1 MTQSAIKSDHT
12 TSRINTQTKL
22 MKSQPHPQIK
32 SAIIRTTCVS
42 GALVLAGLFCSGPA
56 VQAAVPADP
65 AVEFRFPEG
74 PADAGGNG
82 ITTTNSGALAGL
94 ATFAQPVDP
103 LWETNLYPAFSTNVP
118 SGVYVPAANDYS
130 VYFGPIIG
138 NSLGGSHGRAID
150 LSPEVSPGFGSIGA
164 FPKLTVCGWVNAS
177 SLAVGG
183 GGNRI
188 AFALETPGGLGFDL
202 VQRANGQLSLIINQ
216 YNDGSPESSPNVITA
231 DANMGTN
238 NWIFFAA
245 TYDPELPSGQ
255 VKYYFGRNNKLASL
269 DVARDYI
276 LATPPGTNVDY
287 TGVLTLGNFGA
298 VEGAR
303 DAALGGNSRI
313 YRGLLDEIKVYTNAF
328 TLDEVQ
334 QAQLNSI
341 VTPVA
346 ASIIKLPINTVAIEG
361 QNPNFSVEATGSG
374 LVTYQWKTNGVNVS
388 GATNASLTFASVT
401 LSQNNTLVTVGV
413 SNTVGGVLTSPVTL
427 TVLPGE
433 PLVVQTSFSEGSG
446 NTTTNLGSL
455 AGYGLF
461 RRTSGLPAFI
471 TTNVPSG
478 PFAPSP
484 AHNPVSI
491 NHGLAG
497 ANRAI
502 DLTNTLVSSSGALGS
517 LNALTI
523 CGWINSGNST
533 FRTTS
538 TGRGNGIVNATL
550 GGNAGGFVLSY
561 RSDDLSAVYN
571 QNGRLQFHANEWA
584 SDIANNLSSMGT
596 VPLDTNHTAS
606 GWIFFAVTYDGTKTE
621 TNLNFYF
628 GNPQTAATN
637 DVVQT
642 YNKGVIVNSAQLTLG
657 NHNTSAG
664 NPTGRTVS
672 GNNGTAF
679 RGLMDEIKI
688 YSKVLTLAEIR
699 QAQIAPALPTL
710 LVYSNAGPNLDL
722 SWEALAATPY
732 VLQSS
737 TNLGTGPWSTVPGG
751 SSVSGNIHSV
761 TVPKS
766 KDAEFFRI
774 TR

>member
-1 MTQSAIKSDHT
+1 
-12 TSRINTQTKL
+12 

-32 SAIIRTTCVS
+32 SALIRTTRVS
-42 GALVLAGLFCSGPA
+42 GALVLASLFLSMP
-56 VQAAVPADP
+56 VVHAAVPADP

-74 PADAGGNG
+74 PADAGGQG
-82 ITTTNSGALAGL
+82 ITTTNAGAVGGL

-103 LWETNLYPAFSTNVP
+103 LWETNLFPAFNTNVP
-118 SGVYVPAANDYS
+118 AGTYVPAGNDYS

-150 LSPEVSPGFGSIGA
+150 LAPDVSPGFGSIGA
-164 FPKLTVCGWVNAS
+164 FPKLTVCGWLNAS
-177 SLAVGG
+177 SLASGG

-238 NWIFFAA
+238 NWVFFAA
-245 TYDPELPSGQ
+245 TYDPSLPSGQ
-255 VKYYFGRNNKLASL
+255 VKYYFGRNNKLAAL
-269 DVARDYI
+269 DVARDY
-276 LATPPGTNVDY
+276 TPPTTNIDF

-303 DAALGGNSRI
+303 DSALGGNSRI
-313 YRGLLDEIKVYTNAF
+313 YRGLLDEIKVYTNAL

-334 QAQLNSI
+334 QAQLNSV

-346 ASIIKLPINTVAIEG
+346 ASVIKAPLSTVAIEG
-361 QNPNFSVEATGSG
+361 QNPTFIVEATGSG
-374 LVTYQWKTNGVNVS
+374 LVTYQWKTNGVNVP
-388 GATNASLTFASVT
+388 GATNASLTFATVT
-401 LSQNNTLVTVGV
+401 LSQNNTPVTVGV
-413 SNTVGGVLTSPVTL
+413 SNSVGGVLTTPVTL

-433 PLVVQTSFSEGSG
+433 PLVVTTSFSEGAG
-446 NTTTNLGSL
+446 NTTTNIGSL

-461 RRTSGLPAFI
+461 RRASSLPAFI

-484 AHNPVSI
+484 IHNPVSI

-550 GGNAGGFVLSY
+550 GGNAGGFVLAY

-571 QNGRLQFHANEWA
+571 QNGRLQFHVNEWA
-584 SDIANNLSSMGT
+584 SDIANNLSSTNMI
-596 VPLDTNHTAS
+596 PLDTNHTAS
-606 GWIFFAVTYDGTKTE
+606 GWVFFAVTYDGTLTSS
-621 TNLNFYF
+621 NLAFYF

-642 YNKGVIVNSAQLTLG
+642 YNKGVIVNSGQLTIG

-664 NPTGRTVS
+664 NPTGRTVG

-699 QAQIAPALPTL
+699 QAQVSPALPTL
-710 LVYSNAGPNLDL
+710 LVYSNSGPNINL
-722 SWEALAATPY
+722 SWETLTNAPY
-732 VLQSS
+732 VLQSR
-737 TNLGTGPWSTVPGG
+737 TNLGVGAWINVPN
-751 SSVSGNIHSV
+751 SESVSGNIHSV
-761 TVPKS
+761 TVPRDES
-766 KDAEFFRI
+766 AEFFRI
-774 TR
+774 IRQ

>member
-1 MTQSAIKSDHT
+1 
-12 TSRINTQTKL
+12 
-22 MKSQPHPQIK
+22 MKPQPHPQIK
-32 SAIIRTTCVS
+32 SAIIRVTQAS
-42 GALVLAGLFCSGPA
+42 GVLALASLLLSLSA
-56 VQAAVPADP
+56 QAAFPADP

-74 PADAGGNG
+74 PADAGGQG
-82 ITTTNSGALAGL
+82 ITTTNSGALGGL

-103 LWETNLYPAFSTNVP
+103 LWETNLFPAFTTNVP
-118 SGVYVPAANDYS
+118 VGTYVPAGNDYS

-138 NSLGGSHGRAID
+138 NSLGGSHGRAVD
-150 LSPEVSPGFGSIGA
+150 LAPDVSPGFGSIGA
-164 FPKLTVCGWVNAS
+164 FPRLTVCGWLNAS
-177 SLAVGG
+177 SLVTGS

-188 AFALETPGGLGFDL
+188 AFALESPGGLGFDL
-202 VQRANGQLSLIINQ
+202 VQRGNGQLSLIINQ

-245 TYDPELPSGQ
+245 TYDPNLPSGQ

-269 DVARDYI
+269 DVARTY
-276 LATPPGTNVDY
+276 LPPTTNVDF

-303 DAALGGNSRI
+303 DGALGGNSRI
-313 YRGLLDEIKVYTNAF
+313 YRGLLDEIKIYTNAL
-328 TLDEVQ
+328 TLDEIQ
-334 QAQLNSI
+334 QAQLNSA

-346 ASIIKLPINTVAIEG
+346 ASLLKSPVNTVAIEG

-374 LVTYQWKTNGVNVS
+374 LVTYQWKTNGVDVL
-388 GATNASLTFASVT
+388 GATNANLTFANVS
-401 LSQNNTLVTVGV
+401 LNQNNTAVTVGV
-413 SNTVGGVLTSPVTL
+413 SNVVGGVLTTPVSL

-433 PLVVQTSFSEGSG
+433 PLVVNTSFSEGAG

-455 AGYGLF
+455 AGFGVF
-461 RRTSGLPAFI
+461 KRVSALPAYI

-478 PFAPSP
+478 PFAPS
-484 AHNPVSI
+484 AIHNPVSL
-491 NHGLAG
+491 NYSLVA

-502 DLTNTLVSSSGALGS
+502 DMTNTLVSQSGALGS
-517 LNALTI
+517 LNSLTL

-538 TGRGNGIVNATL
+538 TGRGNAIINATL

-561 RSDDLSAVYN
+561 RPDDLSPTYN
-571 QNGRLQFHANEWA
+571 QNGRLQFHVNEWS
-584 SDIANNLSSMGT
+584 SDIPNNLSSMGT
-596 VPLDTNHTAS
+596 VPLDTNHTAA
-606 GWIFFAVTYDGTKTE
+606 GWVFFAVTYDGTLT
-621 TNLNFYF
+621 TSNLSFYF

-642 YNKGVIVNSAQLTLG
+642 YNKGVIVNTGPLAIG

-699 QAQIAPALPTL
+699 EAQITPALPTL
-710 LVYSNAGPNLDL
+710 LVYSNSGPSINL
-722 SWEALAATPY
+722 SWETLPSAPY
-732 VLQSS
+732 LLQAR
-737 TNLGTGPWSTVPGG
+737 TNLATGSWQNVSDPETL
-751 SSVSGNIHSV
+751 SGNIHSV
-761 TVPKS
+761 TVPRDES
-766 KDAEFFRI
+766 AEFFRI
-774 TR
+774 ARP